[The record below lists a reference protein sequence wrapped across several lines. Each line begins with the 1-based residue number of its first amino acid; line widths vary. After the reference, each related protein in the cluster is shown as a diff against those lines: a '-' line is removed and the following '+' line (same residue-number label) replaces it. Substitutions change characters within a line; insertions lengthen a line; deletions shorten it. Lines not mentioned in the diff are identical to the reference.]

1 VPIACFAELSADD
14 QTLYL
19 RGLVGSVDGKTL
31 LETSINGPAS
41 SAEKLGESLADNLLA
56 MGAGEILSAVMGNNY
71 NG

>member
-1 VPIACFAELSADD
+1 VPIAGFAELNADD
-14 QTLYL
+14 QTLCL

-31 LETSINGPAS
+31 LETSINGSAS
-41 SAEKLGESLADNLLA
+41 SAEKLGESLADKLLA